1 MSDEAKTADAAAP
14 AAADGK
20 KAKEQQPRVKF
31 GELFRYADGVDKF
44 LYVAYE
50 ACAAVAGL
58 PYARMWSG
66 GWSKHG
72 SLISRVVHMR
82 SYFVGGIA
90 AVGNG
95 LTMPLFS
102 LIFGELLDS
111 FNPAEES
118 DSIMDEVKKNS
129 LYISLAGVGAFLLSY
144 LEIACFTIAGERQAR
159 VVRDRY
165 FSSLLNQDIGWFD
178 QQTTE
183 SIVTKVAECV
193 PPACHGLLSRAW

>member
-1 MSDEAKTADAAAP
+1 MIIADA
-14 AAADGK
+14 
-20 KAKEQQPRVKF
+20 
-31 GELFRYADGVDKF
+31 
-44 LYVAYE
+44 
-50 ACAAVAGL
+50 
-58 PYARMWSG
+58 
-66 GWSKHG
+66 
-72 SLISRVVHMR
+72 
-82 SYFVGGIA
+82 
-90 AVGNG
+90 
-95 LTMPLFS
+95 S

-193 PPACHGLLSRAW
+193 PPACRGLLSRAW